1 MSQQQ
6 PTREDR
12 GVEYGDV
19 FPVAGGLAGQAVA
32 PRDAAM
38 MQSAEN
44 VALGQ
49 TQPRGPAAAMQSAAA
64 VNEHTGVVAH
74 DEVSEIPRDQGVT
87 VAETRVSGARIVTE
101 FVAGQAVGQYVVG
114 DADVVVGGGGDD
126 WDVEKITIG
135 EALAATARMVGDQP
149 VEKSDAA
156 AIQAAEARAT
166 GLNVAFPA
174 GVAAEA
180 QAAADANVWADNDA
194 TKLSIGDVL
203 SDAADKMPADKP
215 VERDDAARVADAE
228 TRNRP
233 NATAR
238 PGGVAASMAAAARL
252 NRDAA

>member
-1 MSQQQ
+1 M
-6 PTREDR
+6 
-12 GVEYGDV
+12 
-19 FPVAGGLAGQAVA
+19 
-32 PRDAAM
+32 
-38 MQSAEN
+38 
-44 VALGQ
+44 
-49 TQPRGPAAAMQSAAA
+49 
-64 VNEHTGVVAH
+64 
-74 DEVSEIPRDQGVT
+74 
-87 VAETRVSGARIVTE
+87 
-101 FVAGQAVGQYVVG
+101 GQYVVG

-203 SDAADKMPADKP
+203 S
-215 VERDDAARVADAE
+215 VR
-228 TRNRP
+228 T
-233 NATAR
+233 
-238 PGGVAASMAAAARL
+238 
-252 NRDAA
+252 